1 MTADMENHYR
11 IDKIVIET
19 RAEILQNWKVKA
31 I

>member
-1 MTADMENHYR
+1 MTADMKNHDR

-19 RAEILQNWKVKA
+19 RAEMLQNWEVKA